1 MVTPIASS
9 KSEARRA
16 KPREERVVAC
26 TLCQDT
32 GQVEYNPTAGITRY
46 CDACEAGRSQAAAA
60 ARFYA
65 EMQAEREA
73 HIRAVNERSIA
84 RFTELHEVA
93 VQALPG
99 DLRAFLDTW
108 DGRRSLLFL
117 GPWGLGKTW
126 RVVALARAL
135 FERAAREEWTM
146 HLVTVPDLLDEL
158 RAGFDPEQQR
168 GGESFHAVFGRY
180 KATRL
185 LILDDWGKEK
195 VTDWAGEQFFKLINH
210 RYEHRLP
217 MFLTSN
223 LKPQQLERDFPA
235 EMDRFRQIC
244 DLVELKGESKR
255 KAGGRS

>member
-1 MVTPIASS
+1 M
-9 KSEARRA
+9 
-16 KPREERVVAC
+16 AC